1 VLTDFELRPIFRR
14 PTDLLSPVLFPND
27 RALFPNDSPEHRP
40 VDQRPR
46 CKGSRLSMTQ
56 APAPTRAAAPEAAAP
71 AKKKLLSGKQ
81 IKIVLIVVGV
91 MALPAAGAALLLP
104 KGHAASTTEQ
114 SAEGASHAEEAHPQ
128 KSDNVVE
135 VEVGSFSVSV
145 EPDDA
150 QMWNVSFK
158 LFATIASESQSHFG
172 DASEKYKARLRQ
184 AVVKVVRMSSIKD
197 LRDPQL
203 ELMKR
208 EMKSQLNNVLPEPY
222 IQEVVVSEIRVM
234 QQ

>member
-1 VLTDFELRPIFRR
+1 
-14 PTDLLSPVLFPND
+14 
-27 RALFPNDSPEHRP
+27 
-40 VDQRPR
+40 
-46 CKGSRLSMTQ
+46 MTQ
-56 APAPTRAAAPEAAAP
+56 APAQAPAAATETAAP
-71 AKKKLLSGKQ
+71 AKNKLLGGKKVKL
-81 IKIVLIVVGV
+81 IAIVAAV
-91 MALPAAGAALLLP
+91 MILPAIGAALLLP
-104 KGHAASTTEQ
+104 KGHAAATGE
-114 SAEGASHAEEAHPQ
+114 SAEGGTRGDDSHSQ
-128 KSDNVVE
+128 KSENVLE

-150 QMWNVSFK
+150 QMWNISFK
-158 LFATIASESQSHFG
+158 LYATIGSDAQSHFA
-172 DASEKYKARLRQ
+172 DASERYKARLRQ

-208 EMKSQLNNVLPEPY
+208 ELKSQLNNVLPEPY

>member
-1 VLTDFELRPIFRR
+1 MGLALRVLAGAAAY
-14 PTDLLSPVLFPND
+14 SAAHV
-27 RALFPNDSPEHRP
+27 RALHDELP
-40 VDQRPR
+40 
-46 CKGSRLSMTQ
+46 LAMTQTPAQ
-56 APAPTRAAAPEAAAP
+56 APAAAAETAAP
-71 AKKKLLSGKQ
+71 AKKKLLSGKKVKL
-81 IKIVLIVVGV
+81 IAIVAGV
-91 MALPAAGAALLLP
+91 MILPAIGAALLLP
-104 KGHAASTTEQ
+104 KGHAATGEQ
-114 SAEGASHAEEAHPQ
+114 SAEGGTHAEDAHSQ
-128 KSDNVVE
+128 KSENVVE

-150 QMWNVSFK
+150 QMWNISFK
-158 LFATIASESQSHFG
+158 LYATISNDSQSRFS
-172 DASEKYKARLRQ
+172 DSSERYKARLRQ

-208 EMKSQLNNVLPEPY
+208 ELKSQLNNVLPEPY

>member
-1 VLTDFELRPIFRR
+1 
-14 PTDLLSPVLFPND
+14 
-27 RALFPNDSPEHRP
+27 
-40 VDQRPR
+40 
-46 CKGSRLSMTQ
+46 MTQ
-56 APAPTRAAAPEAAAP
+56 APATPAPAAAEAAP
-71 AKKKLLSGKQ
+71 APVAAKKSLLGGKRVKL
-81 IKIVLIVVGV
+81 IAIIAGV
-91 MALPAAGAALLLP
+91 MVLPAVGAALLLP
-104 KGHAASTTEQ
+104 KGHAAAPTEQ
-114 SAEGASHAEEAHPQ
+114 SGEGGAAHAEESHSS
-128 KSDNVVE
+128 KSENVVE

-158 LFATIASESQSHFG
+158 LFATVGTDVQGHFA
-172 DASEKYKARLRQ
+172 DASERFKARLRQ

-208 EMKSQLNNVLPEPY
+208 EMKSQLNNVMPEPY

>member
-1 VLTDFELRPIFRR
+1 
-14 PTDLLSPVLFPND
+14 
-27 RALFPNDSPEHRP
+27 
-40 VDQRPR
+40 
-46 CKGSRLSMTQ
+46 MTQ
-56 APAPTRAAAPEAAAP
+56 APAPTPAAAAEPAAP
-71 AKKKLLSGKQ
+71 AKKKLLSGKR
-81 IKIVLIVVGV
+81 IKLILIVAGV
-91 MALPAAGAALLLP
+91 MILPAIGAALLLP
-104 KGHAASTTEQ
+104 KGHAASSEQ
-114 SAEGASHAEEAHPQ
+114 SGESGGTHAEETHAQ
-128 KSDNVVE
+128 KSENVVE

-150 QMWNVSFK
+150 QMWNISFK
-158 LFATIASESQSHFG
+158 LYATIASDAQSQFG
-172 DASEKYKARLRQ
+172 DASERYKARLRQ

-208 EMKSQLNNVLPEPY
+208 ELKSQLNNVLPEPY

>member
-1 VLTDFELRPIFRR
+1 
-14 PTDLLSPVLFPND
+14 
-27 RALFPNDSPEHRP
+27 
-40 VDQRPR
+40 
-46 CKGSRLSMTQ
+46 MTQ
-56 APAPTRAAAPEAAAP
+56 APATPAPAAAEAAAAP
-71 AKKKLLSGKQ
+71 AAAKKSLLGGKRVKL
-81 IKIVLIVVGV
+81 IAIIAGV
-91 MALPAAGAALLLP
+91 MVLPAVGAALLLP
-104 KGHAASTTEQ
+104 KGHAAAPATEQ
-114 SAEGASHAEEAHPQ
+114 TGEGGAHSEESHSP
-128 KSDNVVE
+128 KSENVVE

-158 LFATIASESQSHFG
+158 LFATVGTDAQGHFA
-172 DASEKYKARLRQ
+172 DASDRFKARLRQ

-208 EMKSQLNNVLPEPY
+208 ELKSQMNNVMPEPY
-222 IQEVVVSEIRVM
+222 IQEVIVSEIRVM

>member
-1 VLTDFELRPIFRR
+1 
-14 PTDLLSPVLFPND
+14 
-27 RALFPNDSPEHRP
+27 
-40 VDQRPR
+40 
-46 CKGSRLSMTQ
+46 MTQ
-56 APAPTRAAAPEAAAP
+56 TPAQAPAAAPETAAP
-71 AKKKLLSGKQ
+71 AKKKLLSSKKVKL
-81 IKIVLIVVGV
+81 IAIVAGV
-91 MALPAAGAALLLP
+91 MILPAIGAAFLLP
-104 KGHAASTTEQ
+104 KGHAAAAGEQ
-114 SAEGASHAEEAHPQ
+114 SAEGGTHSEGAHSQ
-128 KSDNVVE
+128 KPENVVE

-150 QMWNVSFK
+150 QMWNISFK
-158 LFATIASESQSHFG
+158 LFATISTDSQSSFS
-172 DASEKYKARLRQ
+172 DASERYKARLRQ

-208 EMKSQLNNVLPEPY
+208 ELKSQLNNVLPEPY

>member
-1 VLTDFELRPIFRR
+1 MAQPPAT
-14 PTDLLSPVLFPND
+14 
-27 RALFPNDSPEHRP
+27 
-40 VDQRPR
+40 
-46 CKGSRLSMTQ
+46 
-56 APAPTRAAAPEAAAP
+56 APAAGAAP
-71 AKKKLLSGKQ
+71 AATDAGAAPKKKLLSGKK
-81 IKIVLIVVGV
+81 IKLIVIVV
-91 MALPAAGAALLLP
+91 AVIALPAIGAALLLP
-104 KGHAASTTEQ
+104 KGHAAATGEG
-114 SAEGASHAEEAHPQ
+114 SAEGGQAHGEESHSA

-145 EPDDA
+145 EPDDS

-158 LFATIASESQSHFG
+158 LFATISSASQSPFA
-172 DASEKYKARLRQ
+172 DASERFKARLRQ

-203 ELMKR
+203 DLMKR

>member
-1 VLTDFELRPIFRR
+1 
-14 PTDLLSPVLFPND
+14 
-27 RALFPNDSPEHRP
+27 
-40 VDQRPR
+40 
-46 CKGSRLSMTQ
+46 MTQ
-56 APAPTRAAAPEAAAP
+56 PPAQAAAP
-71 AKKKLLSGKQ
+71 APAEAAPAPKKKLLSGKRVKL
-81 IKIVLIVVGV
+81 IAIVAGV
-91 MALPAAGAALLLP
+91 MILPAVGAALLLP
-104 KGHAASTTEQ
+104 KGHAAGTGEQ
-114 SAEGASHAEEAHPQ
+114 SSEGGTSSAESHSQKAE
-128 KSDNVVE
+128 NLVE

-158 LFATIASESQSHFG
+158 LFATVSSDVQSHFT
-172 DASEKYKARLRQ
+172 DASDRYKARLRQ

-203 ELMKR
+203 DLMKR
-208 EMKSQLNNVLPEPY
+208 ELKSQLNNVLPEPY

>member
-1 VLTDFELRPIFRR
+1 
-14 PTDLLSPVLFPND
+14 
-27 RALFPNDSPEHRP
+27 
-40 VDQRPR
+40 
-46 CKGSRLSMTQ
+46 MTQ
-56 APAPTRAAAPEAAAP
+56 APAQAPAAAAGATAP
-71 AKKKLLSGKQ
+71 AKKKLLSGKKVKL
-81 IKIVLIVVGV
+81 IAIVAGV
-91 MALPAAGAALLLP
+91 MILPAIGAALLLP
-104 KGHAASTTEQ
+104 KGHAASSGEK
-114 SAEGASHAEEAHPQ
+114 SSEGGTHGEESHSL
-128 KSDNVVE
+128 KSENLVE

-158 LFATIASESQSHFG
+158 LFATITTDSQSHFA

-203 ELMKR
+203 DLMKR
-208 EMKSQLNNVLPEPY
+208 ELKSQLNNVLPEPY